1 MKRIQIPGVQLAS
14 TQLVMG
20 TGGDAYHPDHMDHVT
35 RLSDAYIELGGN
47 TFDSAHQY
55 EGSEE
60 ALGRWLEKRNI
71 RDRVVILTK
80 GCHPD
85 DGNPGPRVSAKYIK
99 EDLMESLD
107 RLRVKHVE
115 MYALHRDDVT
125 VPVGEVIEALN
136 QALRDGYVR
145 TIGASNWKLSRVI
158 EANQYAQD
166 NNLKGFAFTSPNF
179 SLAKPL
185 EPHWPGCVS
194 ADESFCQWHESNQI
208 PLLAWSAQA
217 GGFFSGRFS
226 PNNRD
231 NEDMVRVYY
240 SEENWERL
248 NRARA
253 LATKKD
259 VTPIQIALAYVL
271 HQRFPTFALIGPEKV
286 EELQSSFTG
295 AEISLSPTELDWL
308 DLKTNDPIFA

>member
-1 MKRIQIPGVQLAS
+1 MRKILIPGVKMAS

-20 TGGDAYHPDHMDHVT
+20 TGGDAYHPDNMDHVT

-60 ALGRWLEKRNI
+60 ALGRWMEKRNI
-71 RDRVVILTK
+71 RDRIVILTK

-85 DGNPGPRVSAKYIK
+85 DGSPGPRVGAKFIR
-99 EDLMESLD
+99 EDMMESLE
-107 RLRVKHVE
+107 RLRVKNVD
-115 MYALHRDDVT
+115 MYALHRDDMT
-125 VPVGEVIEALN
+125 IPVGEIVEALN
-136 QALRDGYVR
+136 DAIRAGYVG
-145 TIGASNWKLSRVI
+145 TIGASNWTLNRVI
-158 EANQYAQD
+158 EANQYAKD
-166 NNLKGFAFTSPNF
+166 NHLQGFSFNSPSF

-194 ADESFCQWHESNQI
+194 ADEDFCRWHESHQV
-208 PLLAWSAQA
+208 PLLAWSSQA

-226 PNNRD
+226 PDIRD

-240 SEENWERL
+240 SDNNWERL
-248 NRARA
+248 DRATR
-253 LATKKD
+253 LATAKG

-286 EELQSSFTG
+286 EEMRSSFAG
-295 AEISLSPTELDWL
+295 ADISLSPSEMDWL
-308 DLKTNDPIFA
+308 DLKTSDLA